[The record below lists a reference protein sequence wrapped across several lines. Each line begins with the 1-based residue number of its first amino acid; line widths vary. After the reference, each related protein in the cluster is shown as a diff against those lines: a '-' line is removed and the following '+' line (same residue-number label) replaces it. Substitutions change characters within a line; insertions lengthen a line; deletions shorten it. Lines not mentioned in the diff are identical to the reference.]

1 MKNQTEDLKIKV
13 KEYLNKLNDTTTQ
26 NNAFLQFKNLL
37 QNNTSNE
44 DINIIFPLLLNN
56 DNENASKLGKEYQLI
71 LIAYAISIYY
81 IKASDNDMINKILD
95 SINIFMIDNSFNI
108 HKAASVVILEIYD
121 QSENKE
127 KISEFIF
134 KFFFNSIDKN
144 HNIIDKIKDNG
155 ILNGSF
161 IIINDLLN
169 YILYDN
175 SDIDSIQK
183 SLIPLIIELL
193 NVFKKYK
200 YPNQY
205 LLQSISQLIDI
216 LQYDEFKNNFIEI
229 IHLLINVIYENNQ

>member
-134 KFFFNSIDKN
+134 KFFLIKN
-144 HNIIDKIKDNG
+144 LYINAFLTYIIYY
-155 ILNGSF
+155 LNF
-161 IIINDLLN
+161 LL
-169 YILYDN
+169 LH
-175 SDIDSIQK
+175 QFQHK
-183 SLIPLIIELL
+183 SLFYH
-193 NVFKKYK
+193 NNYQ
-200 YPNQY
+200 YQY
-205 LLQSISQLIDI
+205 LYPHFS
-216 LQYDEFKNNFIEI
+216 
-229 IHLLINVIYENNQ
+229 H